1 MSVLLLLA
9 SPRNWTKRKI
19 FCSVP
24 EIRRIV
30 SPPRMRI
37 SLVRRLKLS
46 SKTRSRK
53 NRVRIFGNYFYR
65 GSFIVLEVIR
75 GPSELSS
82 QA

>member
-1 MSVLLLLA
+1 MM
-9 SPRNWTKRKI
+9 RKI
-19 FCSVP
+19 FSSVS

-30 SPPRMRI
+30 SPPCMRI
-37 SLVRRLKLS
+37 SLARRLKPS

-53 NRVRIFGNYFYR
+53 NRVQIFGNYFYR

-75 GPSELSS
+75 GLSELSS